1 MHLDTAPWGAAC
13 KAARF
18 LSAPNHR
25 MAEKTW
31 EQLSREHGV
40 ARPDANAL
48 TALISPITMRGG
60 RAERALRDVSVRENR
75 PKIEVWS
82 I

>member
-13 KAARF
+13 KAVRL

-31 EQLSREHGV
+31 EQTQ
-40 ARPDANAL
+40 P
-48 TALISPITMRGG
+48 
-60 RAERALRDVSVRENR
+60 
-75 PKIEVWS
+75 
-82 I
+82 

>member
-13 KAARF
+13 KAVRL

-31 EQLSREHGV
+31 EQTQPWAWRRW
-40 ARPDANAL
+40 AWR
-48 TALISPITMRGG
+48 
-60 RAERALRDVSVRENR
+60 
-75 PKIEVWS
+75 
-82 I
+82 